1 MRQDIQLNGGWT
13 MEYKPNV
20 VFDFDGVIHSY
31 AHGWKGI
38 TAIPDSVVPGI
49 AEAIYHLRSRG
60 YRVVVVS
67 TRCVSEDGL
76 EAVRK
81 YLAENEIE
89 VDAVQMEK
97 PPALCY
103 IDDRAIRFDGH
114 PEKLVDQVM
123 NFHSWLEGPTRND
136 EPVKGLRPCKAV
148 VYEKGEAVDIVGRY
162 HCWGNNYEEFDGGP
176 GVFTTAII
184 ELDDG
189 RIVSCPAE
197 TVRSWTG
204 RDQGR

>member
-89 VDAVQMEK
+89 VDAVQM
-97 PPALCY
+97 
-103 IDDRAIRFDGH
+103 
-114 PEKLVDQVM
+114 
-123 NFHSWLEGPTRND
+123 
-136 EPVKGLRPCKAV
+136 
-148 VYEKGEAVDIVGRY
+148 
-162 HCWGNNYEEFDGGP
+162 
-176 GVFTTAII
+176 
-184 ELDDG
+184 
-189 RIVSCPAE
+189 
-197 TVRSWTG
+197 
-204 RDQGR
+204 